1 MPENKFF
8 WSYPIMYLLKGDV
21 LKSDADLKR
30 ALKTYDAG
38 LYGDQFPADK
48 IKITLIRPKL
58 KAKPGTIRVTFDG
71 FDPFTTKKPL
81 RTYMTI
87 YRRFDEKT
95 KQTILLIL
103 RSSRRYTQGD
113 PVWNSLLTFPKD
125 VGF

>member
-1 MPENKFF
+1 MPESKFF
-8 WSYPIMYLLKGDV
+8 WSYPIMYLLQGDV

-30 ALKTYDAG
+30 ALRSYDAG
-38 LYGDQFPADK
+38 LYRDQFTSGE
-48 IKITLIRPKL
+48 IKITLTRPKL

-103 RSSRRYTQGD
+103 RSSRRYDPRD
-113 PVWNSLLTFPKD
+113 PVWKSLLTFPKD